1 MKYFKTAVVLLVAVA
16 ALVIS
21 WFVSVALFAVI
32 IAIVFLGSLGL
43 TLGQDTWRQTQDA
56 ERQSPQAVA
65 RPGPGTDVPVPE
77 TRQAPPG
84 G

>member
-1 MKYFKTAVVLLVAVA
+1 MKYFKTAVLLLVAVA

-43 TLGQDTWRQTQDA
+43 TLGRDTWRQTQEAD
-56 ERQSPQAVA
+56 RSPPRAVD
-65 RPGPGTDVPVPE
+65 DVPVPE